1 MSTLLQK
8 NPKDRLGTRGA
19 FQVRNHHWFTGVDWN
34 ELQNKSYG
42 SPFVPKLKSEEDL
55 SNFDEE
61 FTGSAIH
68 EHE

>member
-1 MSTLLQK
+1 M
-8 NPKDRLGTRGA
+8 
-19 FQVRNHHWFTGVDWN
+19 RNHHWFTGVDWN

-42 SPFVPKLKSEEDL
+42 SPFVPKLKSEDDL